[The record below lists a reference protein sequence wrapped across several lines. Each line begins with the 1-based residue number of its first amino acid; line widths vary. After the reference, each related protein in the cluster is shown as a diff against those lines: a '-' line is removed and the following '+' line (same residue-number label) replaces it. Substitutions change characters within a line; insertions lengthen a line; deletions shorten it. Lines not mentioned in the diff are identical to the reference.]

1 MMKYIL
7 FLLTEYY
14 YEIACLRRKEIL
26 ERAGAGGAVVTLQK
40 LNLCSVE
47 EACKRLS
54 AKGVHRDFRG
64 VCGDLGFAD
73 L

>member
-54 AKGVHRDFRG
+54 LLK
-64 VCGDLGFAD
+64 L
-73 L
+73 